1 MKDSAKIILALIVGL
16 TIVGVALIFSQKDS
30 TPSEIDII
38 KKTMLEE
45 AGDTEEIF
53 TDEIKDEF
61 RVEFIEGCSEGV
73 SSEYAECACLHD
85 EILKDLKFE
94 GFFDLALK
102 IFQSEELND
111 KEAQA
116 VIDSVDFC
124 TK

>member
-53 TDEIKDEF
+53 TDEIKDTF
-61 RVEFIEGCSEGV
+61 RKDFIDGCTEDNTSN
-73 SSEYAECACLHD
+73 YTECACLHD
-85 EILKDLKFE
+85 EILEDVGFNGFIDLSIKY
-94 GFFDLALK
+94 LS
-102 IFQSEELND
+102 SEELND
-111 KEAQA
+111 KEAKA
-116 VIDSVDFC
+116 IVDATYSC
-124 TK
+124 M